1 MLSITKPKRF
11 MVLAGCIFFLCLG
24 TTIMLIS
31 PAYAWTDDEDAV
43 IVSNGNIL
51 TMNASQPTASAMAL
65 KAGKIIAVGDFEAVK
80 KAK

>member
-1 MLSITKPKRF
+1 

-24 TTIMLIS
+24 TTTMLIS